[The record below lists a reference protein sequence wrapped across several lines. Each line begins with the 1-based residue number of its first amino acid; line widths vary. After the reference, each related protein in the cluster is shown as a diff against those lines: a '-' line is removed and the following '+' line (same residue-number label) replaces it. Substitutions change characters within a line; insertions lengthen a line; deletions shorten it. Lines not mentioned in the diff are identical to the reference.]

1 MCVSQPDVDSGFAV
15 GSMAASEDVTFFVVN
30 NIPAG
35 FRSVELRNYFSQF
48 IESKGFACFHYRH
61 RPELRVQSAVN
72 TGSSERAGGSEGK
85 AAGSCCCVVS
95 VRSRESDRFV
105 KMYSENHWIDSKGNW
120 LRRKCL
126 IRRVRVSE
134 QAGECAV
141 KIKVPRHEHKV

>member
-1 MCVSQPDVDSGFAV
+1 MRVSQPDVDSGFAV
-15 GSMAASEDVTFFVVN
+15 GSMAASKEVTFFVVN

-72 TGSSERAGGSEGK
+72 TGFSERAGGSEGK